1 MNNKNCCLIFKNEV
15 TVSRV
20 ISSYLEKG
28 LKLSIIIINKEK
40 IKLRAYFNT
49 LGIDVK
55 YMRDFQEKEIL
66 NFLNKK
72 KINYLTINFKYIL
85 SKNFFSSFKGP
96 IFAVHGGDLP
106 KYRGPNMMRWM
117 VADGLKKLTSTLFL
131 VKYKIDSG
139 QIIAKKNFK
148 IKFPTSLKQIEKQ
161 AYYKTRLPLY
171 NKIPQIIKTGSFK
184 KYTKKRKNKADYH
197 YTMHH
202 KFLSLLDR
210 FIK

>member
-85 SKNFFSSFKGP
+85 
-96 IFAVHGGDLP
+96 
-106 KYRGPNMMRWM
+106 
-117 VADGLKKLTSTLFL
+117 
-131 VKYKIDSG
+131 
-139 QIIAKKNFK
+139 
-148 IKFPTSLKQIEKQ
+148 
-161 AYYKTRLPLY
+161 
-171 NKIPQIIKTGSFK
+171 
-184 KYTKKRKNKADYH
+184 
-197 YTMHH
+197 
-202 KFLSLLDR
+202 
-210 FIK
+210 